1 VLIEVRPVRRLRGE
15 KRIDLLTTLGPVLEA
30 LVADDGVDLAQ
41 FRLVCDWI
49 QYKHNFR
56 EAVELRPVL
65 DDSEACRLE
74 VALDLRRASATDLGT
89 VTKAAL
95 EGCRRTTPGDRGVSD
110 VTERVVLEEWGP
122 GRESCIW
129 RFNELYWQFL
139 AQWEQATGQ
148 EYEAALP
155 GGESDA
161 RNRMA
166 IRELIGE
173 LFATWDSLD
182 ARHALPEDLCVLE
195 LGVGNGSFARA
206 FFDEFARLDQTHG
219 RDYNRRL
226 HYFMGDYSP
235 HVLQRAQQ
243 AVADHGAHTS
253 AMVLDARRPETTLG
267 FLRGKLFLVY
277 LSNVYDN
284 LPTDELATIAGRPYL
299 VETRAYLPGEE
310 AEHLARTVNTEV
322 NRLGALIHRLL
333 TLGPELLA
341 EASPEHFP
349 DLPRAVRFWQDV
361 WEGLRVEER
370 YAPMDGLASYQ
381 PSPSLSGELLRP
393 LLEARGDTRMH
404 VSNGTLSSFAETL
417 PLLHPFGR
425 LHCHDLFVVDH
436 REYGSGFFGPGKY
449 DGSVIN
455 WVNGALLAHMGAR
468 LGYDIRFSAFTH
480 RSGSNVKTLTA
491 QIRD

>member
-15 KRIDLLTTLGPVLEA
+15 KRIDLLATLGPVVEA
-30 LVADDGVDLAQ
+30 LVQDDSVDLAE

-56 EAVELRPVL
+56 ETVEVRPVL
-65 DDSEACRLE
+65 DESGGCRLE
-74 VALDLRRASATDLGT
+74 VALDLRRGAGTDLAT

-95 EGCRRTTPGDRGVSD
+95 EGRRGSLS
-110 VTERVVLEEWGP
+110 ERIVLEEWGP

-139 AQWEQATGQ
+139 ALWEEETGQ
-148 EYEAALP
+148 EYEGSLP

-166 IRELIGE
+166 VRELIGE
-173 LFATWDSLD
+173 LFAVWDGLD

-195 LGVGNGSFARA
+195 LGVGNGNFAQA
-206 FFDEFARLDQTHG
+206 FFDEFARLDQIHG
-219 RDYNRRL
+219 HDYHRRL

-235 HVLQRAQQ
+235 HVLGRAQQ
-243 AVADHGAHTS
+243 AVADHASHTS
-253 AMVLDARRPETTLG
+253 AMVLDARRPEATLG

-284 LPTDELATIAGRPYL
+284 LPTDELATIGGRPYL
-299 VETRAYLPGEE
+299 VETRAYLAAEE
-310 AEHLARTVNTEV
+310 AERIARSVSTEV
-322 NRLGALIHRLL
+322 NLLGSLIQRLL

-349 DLPRAVRFWQDV
+349 DLGRAVRFWQDV
-361 WEGLRVEER
+361 WAALRLGER
-370 YAPMDGLASYQ
+370 YAPLDGLASYQ
-381 PSPSLSGELLRP
+381 PGPSLSGDLLRP
-393 LLEARGDTRMH
+393 LLEAGGDTRMH
-404 VSNGTLSSFAETL
+404 VSNGALSSFAETL

-425 LHCHDLFVVDH
+425 LRCHDLFVVDH

-449 DGSVIN
+449 DGTVVN
-455 WVNGALLAHMGAR
+455 WVNGALLAHVGGR
-468 LGYDIRFSAFTH
+468 LGYEIGFSTFTH
-480 RSGSNVKTLTA
+480 RTGSNVKTLTA
-491 QIRD
+491 HVRD

>member
-15 KRIDLLTTLGPVLEA
+15 KRVDLLSSLGPVVEA
-30 LVADDGVDLAQ
+30 LLADDGVDLAQ

-49 QYKHNFR
+49 QYKNNFR
-56 EAVELRPVL
+56 QTVEVRPVL
-65 DDSEACRLE
+65 DESGACRLE
-74 VALDLRRASATDLGT
+74 VAIDLRRGSSTDLAT

-95 EGCRRTTPGDRGVSD
+95 EGHRGAQSD
-110 VTERVVLEEWGP
+110 RVVLEDWGP
-122 GRESCIW
+122 GRESCVW

-139 AQWEQATGQ
+139 ARWEEATGQ

-161 RNRMA
+161 RNRKA
-166 IRELIGE
+166 VRELIGE
-173 LFATWDSLD
+173 LFAVWDSLD

-195 LGVGNGSFARA
+195 LGVGNGNFAQA
-206 FFDEFARLDQTHG
+206 FFDEFLHLDQVHG
-219 RDYNRRL
+219 RDYHRRL

-235 HVLQRAQQ
+235 HVLERAQR
-243 AVADHGAHTS
+243 AVADHASHTS

-284 LPTDELATIAGRPYL
+284 LPTDELATIGGRPYL
-299 VETRAYLPGEE
+299 VETRAYLPTEE
-310 AEHLARTVNTEV
+310 AERIARSVNTEV
-322 NRLGALIHRLL
+322 NRLGSLIQRLL

-349 DLPRAVRFWQDV
+349 DLAGAVGFWREV
-361 WEGLRVEER
+361 WAALRLEER
-370 YAPMDGLASYQ
+370 YTPLDGLASYQ
-381 PSPSLSGELLRP
+381 PCPSLSGDLLRP
-393 LLEARGDTRMH
+393 LLDAGGDTRMH

-425 LHCHDLFVVDH
+425 LRCHDLFVVDY
-436 REYGSGFFGPGKY
+436 REYGTGFFGPGKY
-449 DGSVIN
+449 DGSVVN
-455 WVNGALLAHMGAR
+455 WVNGALLAHLGSR
-468 LGYDIRFSAFTH
+468 LGFDIRFSAFAH

-491 QIRD
+491 QVRD

>member
-15 KRIDLLTTLGPVLEA
+15 KRVDLLSALGPVIEA
-30 LVADDGVDLAQ
+30 LVAHDGIDLAE

-49 QYKHNFR
+49 QYKNNFR
-56 EAVELRPVL
+56 ETVEVRPVL
-65 DDSEACRLE
+65 DESGACRLE
-74 VALDLRRASATDLGT
+74 VALDLRRASGTDMGT

-95 EGCRRTTPGDRGVSD
+95 EGRLGTTS
-110 VTERVVLEEWGP
+110 ERVVLEEWGP

-139 AQWEQATGQ
+139 ALWEEATGQ

-161 RNRMA
+161 RNRTA
-166 IRELIGE
+166 VRELIGE
-173 LFATWDSLD
+173 LFAVWDGLD

-195 LGVGNGSFARA
+195 LGVGNGNFAHA
-206 FFDEFARLDQTHG
+206 FFDEFARLDQVHG
-219 RDYNRRL
+219 RDYHRRL

-243 AVADHGAHTS
+243 AVPDHAFHTS
-253 AMVLDARRPETTLG
+253 AMVLDARRPEATLG

-284 LPTDELATIAGRPYL
+284 LPTDELATIGGRPYL
-299 VETRAYLPGEE
+299 VETRAHLPRED
-310 AEHLARTVNTEV
+310 AERIARSVNTEV
-322 NRLGALIHRLL
+322 NRLGSLIQRLL

-349 DLPRAVRFWQDV
+349 DLSRAVGFWRDV
-361 WEGLRVEER
+361 WGALRVEER
-370 YAPMDGLASYQ
+370 YAPLEGLDSYQ
-381 PSPSLSGELLRP
+381 PSPSLSGDLLRP
-393 LLEARGDTRMH
+393 LLEAHGDTRMH

-425 LHCHDLFVVDH
+425 LRCHDLFVVDH

-449 DGSVIN
+449 DGSVVN
-455 WVNGALLAHMGAR
+455 WVNGPLLAHLGAR
-468 LGYDIRFSAFTH
+468 LGFDIRFSAFTH

-491 QIRD
+491 QARD